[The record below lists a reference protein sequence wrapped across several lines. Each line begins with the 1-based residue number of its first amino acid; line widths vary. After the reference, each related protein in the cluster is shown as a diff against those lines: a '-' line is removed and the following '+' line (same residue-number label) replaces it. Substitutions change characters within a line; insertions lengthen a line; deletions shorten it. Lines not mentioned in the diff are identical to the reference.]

1 MISRR
6 ISLLAGLASGLAL
19 SLAPATQAA
28 AGLLHR
34 FTNFH
39 GASCQAGDPQT
50 QFVTYGENGMMVKST
65 NTTPI
70 SVICSMPWS
79 QDLSLLTLQKI
90 SVSLEFSSAPI
101 GDGGFT
107 PGCYLDIATINGGGL
122 SQGVTQINNPGT
134 ATPEYVW
141 IAVSSTTNPLP
152 AWGTVV
158 SSALYCQGLPAG
170 VVITGYT
177 IDTCL
182 GVGC

>member
-28 AGLLHR
+28 AGQLQR
-34 FTNFH
+34 FSNFH
-39 GASCQAGDPQT
+39 GASCQVGDPET
-50 QFVTYGENGMMVKST
+50 QHVTYGENGMMVKST
-65 NTTPI
+65 NPSPI
-70 SVICSMPWS
+70 SAVCSMPWS
-79 QDLSLLTLQKI
+79 QDLVPLSLQKI
-90 SVSLEFSSAPI
+90 TVSLEFSSAPV
-101 GDGGFT
+101 GGGGFT
-107 PGCYLDIATINGGGL
+107 PGCFLDITTLNGGGL

-141 IAVSSTTNPLP
+141 IAQSSNTNPLP

-177 IDTCL
+177 INTCL

>member
-1 MISRR
+1 MINRR

-39 GASCQAGDPQT
+39 GASCQVGDPET
-50 QFVTYGENGMMVKST
+50 QRVTYGENGMMVKST
-65 NTTPI
+65 NPSPI
-70 SVICSMPWS
+70 SAVCSMPWS

-90 SVSLEFSSAPI
+90 TVSLEFSSAPV
-101 GDGGFT
+101 GGGFT
-107 PGCYLDIATINGGGL
+107 PGCFLDIITINGGGL
-122 SQGVTQINNPGT
+122 SQGVTQINNAGT
-134 ATPEYVW
+134 PTPEYVW
-141 IAVSSTTNPLP
+141 IAQSSSTNPLP